1 MPCKII
7 QLRPNSTRL
16 LDISSPLSVFCASD
30 NGYEEMNEFIRSC
43 IREINETSEQNQRN
57 KLLLDIEESV
67 TPPNKVDSAELEMRK
82 MPDSVSAELN
92 KLDAVLKT
100 IERANTAGGRKEL
113 EYMEGLTE
121 QLKEFIRVCGEC
133 ENERKEKGINKA
145 KELFYENETWQ
156 EGLLSC
162 AREIVGWA
170 QHISSVLAQGTED
183 ADVVLASLKQFKSY
197 CSQLISAARVSM
209 DGQSSNLAELEA
221 MLPRVIASVQRLSKC
236 ITESAQK
243 GEATV
248 NKTEDGVKAKT
259 EILES
264 EIKISKLQR
273 ELQSEQSRLYRLR
286 QTEYK

>member
-1 MPCKII
+1 
-7 QLRPNSTRL
+7 
-16 LDISSPLSVFCASD
+16 
-30 NGYEEMNEFIRSC
+30 MNEFLQTC
-43 IREINETSEQNQRN
+43 IRAINESSEQNQ
-57 KLLLDIEESV
+57 KKKPLIDIEEV
-67 TPPNKVDSAELEMRK
+67 VPLPNKVVSAELESGN
-82 MPDSVSAELN
+82 MPDSIRAELN
-92 KLDAVLKT
+92 KLNAVLKT
-100 IERANTAGGRKEL
+100 IERANAATGRKEL

-145 KELFYENETWQ
+145 EELFYENETWQ

-170 QHISSVLAQGTED
+170 QHISSVLSQGTDD

-209 DGQSSNLAELEA
+209 DGQSRNLAALEA
-221 MLPRVIASVQRLSKC
+221 MLPEVIASVQRLSKC
-236 ITESAQK
+236 IMESAQK
-243 GEATV
+243 GEAAV
-248 NKTEDGVKAKT
+248 SKTEDGVKAKT

-273 ELQSEQSRLYRLR
+273 ELQSEQSRLYKLR